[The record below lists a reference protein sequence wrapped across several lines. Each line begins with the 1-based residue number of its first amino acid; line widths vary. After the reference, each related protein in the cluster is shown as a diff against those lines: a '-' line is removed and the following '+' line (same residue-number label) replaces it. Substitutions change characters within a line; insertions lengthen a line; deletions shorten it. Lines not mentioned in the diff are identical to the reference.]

1 MLVVDG
7 ADELLDQVFERDQAG
22 DAAVLVEDDG
32 DLGPLDAE
40 LFEQVVGVLGL
51 GDAVRRAGELAG
63 DDDGVGVVGVG
74 HPGEEVLGVEDADDV
89 VAVLAV
95 ERDPA
100 LARLAE
106 GLRGGPGGD
115 RRRAAS

>member
-1 MLVVDG
+1 MIRPATPPYSSSTMAIWVRL
-7 ADELLDQVFERDQAG
+7 R
-22 DAAVLVEDDG
+22 
-32 DLGPLDAE
+32 AE

-51 GDAVRRAGELAG
+51 GDAVGRAGELAG
-63 DDDGVGVVGVG
+63 DDRVGVVGVG

-95 ERDPA
+95 ERDAA

-106 GLRGGPGGD
+106 GLRGGRGPRPTRG
-115 RRRAAS
+115 A